1 MNKLNTALNEKLQKG
16 GEVFPSNAVLGGRYV
31 LRACIVNF
39 RTERSD
45 VEETP
50 AIVVRYGRA
59 LDAAMR
65 AGSGV

>member
-1 MNKLNTALNEKLQKG
+1 M
-16 GEVFPSNAVLGGRYV
+16 LGGQYV

-50 AIVVRYGRA
+50 AIVVRTGRL
-59 LDAAMR
+59 LDAGMR
-65 AGSGV
+65 AAAAL